1 MKPVLSGGMPMTLR
15 ALIALL
21 PVLLL
26 GACNRGPEPQ
36 LAGDPAGE
44 PPAAEQAAP
53 SDEAPAAAE
62 ENAQTQVLEESAGL
76 SEETQPDD
84 EPIKLARADGEPD
97 RDWKFQEGKEFDR
110 LVPTQPTVGGP
121 DKIEVA
127 EVFWYGC
134 PHCLHLEPYMQ
145 RWAANL
151 PADVRF
157 VRIPATWNPLVKLH
171 AQLYYTEQ
179 ALVQNGAIENPEAF
193 RAGVFREYHER
204 GNRMASEE
212 AIRAFF
218 ERNGVSAE
226 QFDSAWSSFEVAQKL
241 RVAEDL
247 ERRYQI
253 TGVPTLIVNGKYRTS
268 PSQAGGADPM
278 GRVIEI
284 VNELIEREKL
294 R

>member
-1 MKPVLSGGMPMTLR
+1 MTLR
-15 ALIALL
+15 AFVALL

-26 GACNRGPEPQ
+26 GACDRGAEPQ

-53 SDEAPAAAE
+53 SEQAPAADE

-76 SEETQPDD
+76 SEEMQPDD
-84 EPIKLARADGEPD
+84 EPIKLARADGGEPN
-97 RDWKFQEGKEFDR
+97 RDWKFREGKDFDR

-134 PHCLHLEPYMQ
+134 PHCLHLEPYMK

-179 ALVQNGAIENPEAF
+179 ALVQNGAIRNPEEF
-193 RAGVFREYHER
+193 RAAWPDRQSTR
-204 GNRMASEE
+204 QRPPASTRSRKPAGNDRH
-212 AIRAFF
+212 RA
-218 ERNGVSAE
+218 
-226 QFDSAWSSFEVAQKL
+226 
-241 RVAEDL
+241 
-247 ERRYQI
+247 
-253 TGVPTLIVNGKYRTS
+253 GKP
-268 PSQAGGADPM
+268 PSIGHAGRAARFHCGPGGNHWPND
-278 GRVIEI
+278 
-284 VNELIEREKL
+284 
-294 R
+294 